1 MSHAR
6 GILPAV
12 KRLNWKTEFLLDFGL
27 LLFGAFALPFLIYL
41 VGQQVVGE
49 YEGENGFDTLYGDI
63 FDALANGSMATWLLV
78 VSPFL
83 VVLLLRVLVWLLR
96 QRKRVN
102 HVTN

>member
-1 MSHAR
+1 MSRAH
-6 GILPAV
+6 GILPTV

-27 LLFGAFALPFLIYL
+27 LLFGAFALPLLIYL

-49 YEGENGFDTLYGDI
+49 YEGNGVDNLYGDI